1 MQHYDDMPKI
11 PTITA
16 EEAMKLSWLG
26 AGHPGRTR
34 PAEAQG
40 TDHRTV
46 TETPSDSP
54 QTAAEGVFHRSMI
67 DSWFLLW

>member
-1 MQHYDDMPKI
+1 M
-11 PTITA
+11 
-16 EEAMKLSWLG
+16 
-26 AGHPGRTR
+26 
-34 PAEAQG
+34 
-40 TDHRTV
+40 